1 VESNLHYYARRAMQ
15 EHAAARTAVTA
26 EARSR
31 RLALAQ
37 QFQAKLEALTA

>member
-1 VESNLHYYARRAMQ
+1 MQ

-31 RLALAQ
+31 RLALALM
-37 QFQAKLEALTA
+37 FQAKLEALNA